1 MHTVC
6 PKQRKGD
13 FFFLQNSDDIWINQ
27 WIFKVF
33 EDKSFNKSEE
43 NMFQME
49 TFDSDSAL
57 L

>member
-49 TFDSDSAL
+49 TFDSDLAL